1 MNSLFIPPLS
11 PENSL
16 VKEFLEVDE
25 HHLQS
30 DLRDTRKS
38 YANFETKD
46 RMRRIL
52 EDTNARLLMIKRNKC
67 ISLTSRNNGTLLR
80 TNSLTVSA
88 STGDKSSRSISVAS
102 SPAQSRP
109 KSSSSSFSWT
119 KKLDANAKE
128 NHDRT
133 ASSSSSSSSSP
144 SPSRKVSS
152 SPNTILFDDLRNS
165 QDLSFSYNDSAH
177 YSQFLAL
184 DNLVHNMYTLQINEK
199 NINVESSSYFFENH
213 GESILD
219 ILSEPI
225 RQDLTRTADD
235 IMGRISAKIKKDMN
249 LEDLSTNRILV
260 KSFKSQPVTIS
271 GTAQVVVNT
280 NVNQMSNKSPKYIP
294 KYGARARSNTNTN
307 DSNRNYDDH
316 GDERVTSSSFSN
328 GNGVKTAD
336 GDGGMRAR
344 GDSMNIVFSQR

>member
-52 EDTNARLLMIKRNKC
+52 EDTNARLVMIKRNKYV
-67 ISLTSRNNGTLLR
+67 SLINRNNGTFLR
-80 TNSLTVSA
+80 TNSLTTSA

-109 KSSSSSFSWT
+109 KSSNSFSGWT
-119 KKLDANAKE
+119 KKLDANATE
-128 NHDRT
+128 SYDT
-133 ASSSSSSSSSP
+133 IASSSSP
-144 SPSRKVSS
+144 SPPRKVSS
-152 SPNTILFDDLRNS
+152 SSNTILFDDLRNS

-177 YSQFLAL
+177 YSQLLAL

-199 NINVESSSYFFENH
+199 NRDVESSSYFFENH

-235 IMGRISAKIKKDMN
+235 IVGRISTKIKKDIN
-249 LEDLSTNRILV
+249 LEDLPTDRILV

-271 GTAQVVVNT
+271 GTVQVVVNT
-280 NVNQMSNKSPKYIP
+280 NVNQMSDKSPKYIP
-294 KYGARARSNTNTN
+294 KYGVRARSNTNTN
-307 DSNRNYDDH
+307 DSNRNCDDH
-316 GDERVTSSSFSN
+316 GDERITSSSSFSN

-336 GDGGMRAR
+336 RDGGMRAR